1 MEFTYTDTFYVEE
14 TDIEYLVNCIMSK
27 ECSIQE
33 AIDDWSAELDD
44 EYYYSVGEIEDQLR
58 QVIIDR
64 INKIKNKKMLDK

>member
-14 TDIEYLVNCIMSK
+14 ADIAYMVDCVVSEGCTI
-27 ECSIQE
+27 EE

-58 QVIIDR
+58 QVINNR

>member
-1 MEFTYTDTFYVEE
+1 MEFNYTDTFYVEE
-14 TDIEYLVNCIMSK
+14 GDIEYIVNCIVS
-27 ECSIQE
+27 EGYTIEE

-58 QVIIDR
+58 QVINDR

>member
-14 TDIEYLVNCIMSK
+14 ADIAYMVDCVVSEGCTI
-27 ECSIQE
+27 EE

>member
-1 MEFTYTDTFYVEE
+1 MEFNYTDTFYVEE
-14 TDIEYLVNCIMSK
+14 ADIAYMVDCVVSEGYTI
-27 ECSIQE
+27 EE